1 MSIRIRKEASTDV
14 PAVEAVTV
22 AAFQNAAHTSHTEQ
36 FIIAELRKA
45 GQLSV
50 SFVADDSGAVIGHVA
65 VSPVSISDGTTGWFG
80 LGPISVVPAYQGK
93 GVGAQLMEQAIAEL
107 RALGASGC
115 VVLGEP
121 SYYSRFGFKAEP
133 SLVLPEVPPEYFQAI
148 LFSGSLP
155 SGTVSYHESFSAQG

>member
-1 MSIRIRKEASTDV
+1 MSIRIRKETSTDV
-14 PAVEAVTV
+14 AAIEAVTA

-36 FIIAELRKA
+36 FIVTALRNA

-50 SFVADDSGAVIGHVA
+50 SLVADDHGAVIGHVA
-65 VSPVSISDGTTGWFG
+65 ISPVTISDGTAGWLG
-80 LGPISVVPAYQGK
+80 LGPISVAPNYQGQ
-93 GVGAQLMEQAIAEL
+93 GIGAQLMEQALAEL

-121 SYYSRFGFKAEP
+121 DYYSRFGFKAEP
-133 SLVLPEVPPEYFQAI
+133 SLVLPEVLPEYFQAI

-155 SGTVSYHESFSAQG
+155 SGVVSYHESFAALG